1 MAPFEPYTEISLI
14 GDATPADWTLPSSA
28 PMTKIDEYTYQ
39 WTGNL
44 TAGEIKFTCDNQSDW
59 MGAWFM
65 AVENGLTF
73 EAGEYDMYW
82 IDKTNPDYG
91 YGSLDNKWVVTDP
104 GNYTITLYQATEKLL
119 VQKN

>member
-1 MAPFEPYTEISLI
+1 
-14 GDATPADWTLPSSA
+14 
-28 PMTKIDEYTYQ
+28 
-39 WTGNL
+39 
-44 TAGEIKFTCDNQSDW
+44 
-59 MGAWFM
+59 M

-82 IDKTNPDYG
+82 SDKTNPDYG

-104 GNYTITLYQATEKLL
+104 GNYTITLNQATEKLL

>member
-1 MAPFEPYTEISLI
+1 MI
-14 GDATPADWTLPSSA
+14 GDDTPAGWTLPSSA

-104 GNYTITLYQATEKLL
+104 
-119 VQKN
+119 

>member
-14 GDATPADWTLPSSA
+14 GAATPAGWTLPSSA

-44 TAGEIKFTCDNQSDW
+44 TTGEIKFTCDNQSDW

-65 AVENGLTF
+65 AVEMVLRLKQVNMICIGLIKQIQIMVM
-73 EAGEYDMYW
+73 EA
-82 IDKTNPDYG
+82 
-91 YGSLDNKWVVTDP
+91 
-104 GNYTITLYQATEKLL
+104 
-119 VQKN
+119 

>member
-1 MAPFEPYTEISLI
+1 
-14 GDATPADWTLPSSA
+14 
-28 PMTKIDEYTYQ
+28 
-39 WTGNL
+39 
-44 TAGEIKFTCDNQSDW
+44 
-59 MGAWFM
+59 M

-104 GNYTITLYQATEKLL
+104 GNYTITLNQAPIQSDWLSQVNL
-119 VQKN
+119 ISPAVRFPVH